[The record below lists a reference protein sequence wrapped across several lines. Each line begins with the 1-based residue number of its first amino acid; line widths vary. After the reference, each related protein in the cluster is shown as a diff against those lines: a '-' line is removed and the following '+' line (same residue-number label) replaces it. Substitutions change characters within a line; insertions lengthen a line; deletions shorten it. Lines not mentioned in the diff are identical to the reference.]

1 MLETGVLWIRRPE
14 SMLVRGGGML
24 AVERQLFTLARA
36 GIKRAYVEANKPPQ
50 PLRLPDGLDVRW
62 LPEQAEPP
70 FAGVSGDHFIRVDSL
85 RHILSQ
91 EHRGPAAY
99 HDESGASIVQVLP
112 SRQLSATA
120 TAQVPLP
127 EGVATTRLMPWLLR
141 SGFKPADGFMA
152 KHFDRHISLA
162 ISRSLLDTFVTP
174 NMITLIST
182 TIGLVGAFLFT
193 FRQMPYELAGA
204 LLFWFHSVVDG
215 VDGELARMRF
225 QESKL
230 GWTLDFWGD
239 NLVHVAL
246 FSCIAWG
253 WTQAGSSIAPFLGG
267 AAVIGTL
274 GSATLAYTQKLR
286 GQGPLTGQSRPDAL
300 SKLET
305 MLTQRDFV
313 YILPVIAY
321 FGYMYYF
328 LWAAGAGSLLFFTLM
343 LYLRSAKEVR
353 TNEQAATAAR

>member
-1 MLETGVLWIRRPE
+1 MIETGVLWIRRPE
-14 SMLVRGGGML
+14 SMLRPAGGML
-24 AVERQLFTLARA
+24 SVERQLFTFARA
-36 GIKRAYVEANKPPQ
+36 GLKRAYVEANKPPRS
-50 PLRLPDGLDVRW
+50 LRLPEGLDVRW

-70 FAGVSGDHFIRVDSL
+70 FVGVSGDHYVRVDSL
-85 RHILSQ
+85 RHIVSQ
-91 EHRGPAAY
+91 EYGGPTAY
-99 HDESGASIVQVLP
+99 HDGSGSSVVQVLP
-112 SRQLSATA
+112 SRQSAMTA
-120 TAQVPLP
+120 PAQVALP
-127 EGVATTRLMPWLLR
+127 EGVATAQLLPWLLR
-141 SGFKPADGFMA
+141 AGFKPADGFMA

-162 ISRSLLDTFVTP
+162 ISRSLLESFITP
-174 NMITLIST
+174 NMITVVSTLI
-182 TIGLVGAFLFT
+182 G
-193 FRQMPYELAGA
+193 LAGA
-204 LLFWFHSVVDG
+204 YLFSLRTMPHEVAGSLLFWFHSVVDG

-225 QESKL
+225 QESKF

-246 FSCIAWG
+246 FSSIAYG
-253 WTQAGSSIAPFLGG
+253 WAQAGSSAAPFLGA

-274 GSATLAYTQKLR
+274 GSAFLAYTQKLA
-286 GQGPLTGQSRPDAL
+286 GKGPLTGQSGPDAL

-328 LWAAGAGSLLFFTLM
+328 LWAAGVGSLLFFTLM

-353 TNEQAATAAR
+353 THEQTASTAR

>member
-1 MLETGVLWIRRPE
+1 MIETGVIWIRRPE
-14 SMLVRGGGML
+14 AMLLPACGML
-24 AVERQLFTLARA
+24 SIERQLFTLARA
-36 GIKRAYVEANKPPQ
+36 GLKKIYVEAVKPPR
-50 PLRLPDGLDVRW
+50 PLRLPEGVEVRW

-70 FAGVSGDHFIRVDSL
+70 FAGVSGDHYIRVDSL
-85 RHILSQ
+85 KHIVSQ
-91 EHRGPAAY
+91 PHAGPASY
-99 HDESGASIVQVLP
+99 CSPDGASIVQVLP
-112 SRQLSATA
+112 VRQRAA
-120 TAQVPLP
+120 AAPAQVALP
-127 EGVATTRLMPWLLR
+127 EGVSTDRLMPWLLGA
-141 SGFKPADGFMA
+141 GFKPADGFMA

-162 ISRSLLDTFVTP
+162 MSRALLDTFVTP
-174 NMITLIST
+174 NMITVVST
-182 TIGLVGAFLFT
+182 AIGLAGAYLFT
-193 FRQMPYELAGA
+193 FRAMPYEVAGA
-204 LLFWFHSVVDG
+204 LLFWLHSVVDG

-246 FSCIAWG
+246 FSCIAYG
-253 WTQAGSSIAPFLGG
+253 WHLSGASLAPFLGG

-286 GQGPLTGQSRPDAL
+286 GRGPLTGQPGPDAL

-313 YILPVIAY
+313 YILPVIAW

-328 LWAAGAGSLLFFTLM
+328 LWAAAAGSLLFFTLM

-353 TNEQAATAAR
+353 THEQAASTAR